1 MSPRTTTA
9 ALLNHCLLLPPKRFL
24 MRSAPS
30 RGFKPFSFS
39 VAGLIVV
46 TLLVGQQLPAAEPQA
61 RFDLLIRNGRVVD
74 GTGAPWYIADI
85 GIKGEHITA
94 IGRLDS
100 SPANRVID
108 ADGLVV
114 APGFMDMMGQN
125 ASAML
130 ENPKSAMNL
139 LMQGITTINAGEGSS
154 AAPLGGD
161 EALRAGW
168 STMAEY
174 FQLLDLK
181 GLPVNVAQSVGHSQI
196 RRLVM
201 GDEDRRPSDDELRAM
216 QDHVREAMRA
226 GAIGVSTALIYPPA
240 IYAQTQEIA
249 ALAKIAGEFGGR
261 YYTHMRNEGDALIEA
276 IDEAIEI
283 GTTAST
289 PVHIFHLKAAG
300 RDNWGKMD
308 LALARIQAARA
319 KGHQVTAD
327 IYPYINNGL
336 SITALVHPRHF
347 ASGREAFF
355 RGLDDDKRT
364 EIRNDMETARGWENW
379 YHHVGQDWDKIVVG
393 QASDRRYAEHAG
405 KTIAQI
411 AQLCAEQPWETFFEL
426 LRTGAFV
433 LPQSMSEANVIKA
446 IQQPFVSFCTDVGPS
461 SGGGIAS
468 HPRAFGALPRLF
480 ARYVRDL
487 GVISLEQ
494 AVSQAS
500 SVAANEL
507 HAFDRG
513 RIAIGQAADVIVFDE
528 QNFIDKAD
536 FSSPHELAQG
546 MQFVVVNGTLVLD
559 QGDFTGKLPGR
570 VLRGPGYQENQAAH
584 HVMTGRSDAALV
596 AIDAAMQAF
605 IREHRL
611 PGLSLAVSRQGRLVH
626 SRGYGYADVATRQ
639 PVEPSH
645 LFRIASVSKP
655 ITAVAI
661 LQLVEQGKLS
671 LEDRVLEVLEIEPEE
686 HEKQTFD
693 ERQRSIMILHL
704 LQHRGGWDRDQ
715 SFDAMFQ
722 SVRFAQSLG
731 IDPPA
736 TAQDVIRAMLSV
748 PLDFDPGER
757 YAYSNYGYCLLGR
770 VIEKLSGQTY
780 EGYVQEHVLV
790 PAGIS
795 SMCIGS
801 TRLDQ
806 RHAQEVHY
814 YHPGEAK
821 SVFAADLGQP
831 TPSPYGAWYL
841 EAMDSHGGW
850 IASAE
855 DLVRF
860 ACALDDAPK
869 TPILTADSLG
879 LIHVRPPGLAARDR
893 DGKEKDV
900 FYGLGWQVREH
911 SDGSRSIWHGGSLPG
926 TNTELAKRHDG
937 VNIALLLNTRVS
949 AKSSSL
955 INDAMRRVHQAI
967 DSVKDW
973 PQHDLFTY

>member
-1 MSPRTTTA
+1 
-9 ALLNHCLLLPPKRFL
+9 
-24 MRSAPS
+24 MRST
-30 RGFKPFSFS
+30 SFVPRRFITS
-39 VAGLIVV
+39 WVWLSLF
-46 TLLVGQQLPAAEPQA
+46 LLGSIQQLRADEPAAKL
-61 RFDLLIRNGRVVD
+61 DLLIRNGRVVD

-85 GIKGEHITA
+85 GITGERITA
-94 IGRLDS
+94 IGRLD
-100 SPANRVID
+100 PAQAKRVID
-108 ADGLVV
+108 ADGLIV
-114 APGFMDMMGQN
+114 APGFIDMMGQS

-154 AAPLGGD
+154 AAPLGSE
-161 EALRAGW
+161 EAKRVGW

-174 FQLLDLK
+174 FQLIDSK
-181 GLPVNVAQSVGHSQI
+181 GLPVNVAQSVGHTQV

-201 GDEDRRPSDDELRAM
+201 GDEDRRPSDEELQAM

-249 ALAKIAGEFGGR
+249 ALAKVAGEFGGR
-261 YYTHMRNEGDALIEA
+261 YYTHMRNEGDALLEA

-283 GTTAST
+283 GKSAAT

-300 RDNWGKMD
+300 RENWGKMD
-308 LALARIQAARA
+308 LALARIKAARA
-319 KGHQVTAD
+319 EGHQVTAD

-347 ASGREAFF
+347 AAGREAFF
-355 RGLDDDKRT
+355 RQLDDDKRA
-364 EIRNDMETARGWENW
+364 EIRQEMETLRGWENW

-411 AQLCAEQPWETFFEL
+411 ARACEEEPWDTFFGL
-426 LRTGAFV
+426 LRSGAFV

-461 SGGGIAS
+461 SGSGIAS

-480 ARYVRDL
+480 SRYVREL

-500 SVAANEL
+500 SVAANDL
-507 HAFDRG
+507 LAFDRG
-513 RIAIGQAADVIVFDE
+513 RIATGQAADLIVFAE
-528 QNFIDKAD
+528 NQFLDKAD
-536 FSSPHELAQG
+536 FSSPHELAEG
-546 MQFVVVNGTLVLD
+546 MQYVVVNGTVVLD
-559 QGDFTGKLPGR
+559 KGEFTGKLPGR
-570 VLRGPGYQENQAAH
+570 VLRGPGYLHQKAAH
-584 HVMTGRSDAALV
+584 HVMTGRSDPALA
-596 AIDAAMQAF
+596 AIDQAVQSF
-605 IREHRL
+605 IREHRV
-611 PGLSLAVSRQGRLVH
+611 PGLSLAVTYQGRLVH
-626 SRGYGYADVATRQ
+626 SRGYGYADVATQQ
-639 PVEPSH
+639 PVEPHH

-671 LEDRVLEVLEIEPEE
+671 LDDCVFEVLELEPDAA
-686 HEKQTFD
+686 EKEKFD
-693 ERQRSIMILHL
+693 ERQRAITIRHL
-704 LQHRGGWDRDQ
+704 LQHRGGWDRDK

-731 IDPPA
+731 VDPPA
-736 TAQDVIRAMLSV
+736 KPHDVIRAMLAV
-748 PLDFDPGER
+748 PLDFEPGER

-770 VIEKLSGQTY
+770 VIEKLTGQSY
-780 EGYVQEHVLV
+780 EDYVKEHVLA
-790 PAGIS
+790 PAGVTA
-795 SMCIGS
+795 MRIGS

-806 RHAQEVHY
+806 RHADEVRY

-821 SVFAADLGQP
+821 SVFAEDLGQP
-831 TPSPYGAWYL
+831 VPSPYGAWYL

-855 DLVRF
+855 DLARF
-860 ACALDDAPK
+860 AVSLDAEPK
-869 TPILTADSLG
+869 TPILTTPSLE
-879 LIHVRPPGLAARDR
+879 LIYERPPGLA
-893 DGKEKDV
+893 GKHENGKDKEV

-911 SDGSRSIWHGGSLPG
+911 SDGTRTIWHGGSLPG
-926 TNTELAKRHDG
+926 TNTELAKRYDG
-937 VNIALLLNTRVS
+937 INFAVLLNTRVS

-955 INDAMRRVHQAI
+955 INDATQRIHRAI
-967 DSVKDW
+967 ESVKDW
-973 PQHDLFTY
+973 PQHDLFDR